1 MSIMR
6 IGRAEIKVLDL
17 EQSVDYYTNVIG
29 LDVVGSSEGKVYLK
43 AWDEYR
49 SS

>member
-29 LDVVGSSEGKVYLK
+29 LDVVGAVKE
-43 AWDEYR
+43 R
-49 SS
+49 FI

>member
-17 EQSVDYYTNVIG
+17 EQSVDYYTNVTG
-29 LDVVGSSEGKVYLK
+29 LDVVEAAK
-43 AWDEYR
+43 ER
-49 SS
+49 FI